1 MRFRLHPTVCRLGS
15 NRHVNCIECHWWWWR
30 DDMFPHQFRIPV
42 PVLFINLFNSSA
54 SDFTIFKRISA
65 GLYDSVSVS
74 LAKVPCKVFDW
85 LCKLPGDYVPADKWG
100 LFSLFYLW
108 WHMELDWNRIE
119 SLCLV
124 LQKFI
129 PIRIGNLW
137 KLFCGQLQPLKTL
150 VIWWWECFVSVTC
163 SNSQIVVGL
172 NAINYSATAAIKP
185 IHAIPLPIA
194 HL

>member
-1 MRFRLHPTVCRLGS
+1 MWTA
-15 NRHVNCIECHWWWWR
+15 
-30 DDMFPHQFRIPV
+30 
-42 PVLFINLFNSSA
+42 SSA
-54 SDFTIFKRISA
+54 TGDGDGMTCFPINSESRSPFYLSICLIQVPQISQYLNESRLAYTI
-65 GLYDSVSVS
+65 LSVS
-74 LAKVPCKVFDW
+74 LAKVPCKVSGW

-163 SNSQIVVGL
+163 QSNRRRTKCDKL
-172 NAINYSATAAIKP
+172 FRHCRN
-185 IHAIPLPIA
+185 
-194 HL
+194 